1 MKIKNI
7 VYAVSLT
14 AFAGIN
20 AAEPVIVNGAE
31 VPGSIRAIEHPL
43 VAQQV
48 LHEITLSRK
57 KLHEA
62 SDVAALKEGYVWKAT
77 GAIKSG
83 SSYAF
88 HVFKY
93 PAMFAGAVLPVFV
106 AFKDDFASKVKDY
119 LGFIMGAAV
128 VTGVA
133 AGIYYGPNDF
143 RSSRDKKN
151 TETDKLDQ
159 EFIAEECAQ
168 RLVRERLKV
177 IRLENVH
184 GAIQAQTQLLE
195 AHRRDLER
203 LQTNMHELTRGCADA
218 QQRLRDL
225 QTAGEASTA
234 LAQIESINAQVL
246 RHAQLIQS
254 VNTMMQSNTEP
265 RMRSFLV
272 SSTQAMLVVGQR
284 CERARTVV
292 LSQVQGNPAF
302 LSPENERLIN
312 ELRQDLEIVLEEQE
326 ALQQNIGGFL
336 SAMQM
341 QIKEEDA
348 ILLEQKRRQSLEQA
362 VSPQAQ
368 PAAAASSNR
377 MALRNGDFGLF
388 GRPGSSFSPFNAGL
402 GRRSSRPSSP
412 IELSTGG
419 ASGNASDD
427 DDLSASMIER
437 SGGRLD

>member
-7 VYAVSLT
+7 VYVVSLIV
-14 AFAGIN
+14 FAGIN
-20 AAEPVIVNGAE
+20 AAELPA
-31 VPGSIRAIEHPL
+31 SIRSTEQPL
-43 VAQQV
+43 IAQQI
-48 LHEITLSRK
+48 LHEITLSRR

-62 SDVAALKEGYVWKAT
+62 SDVAARKEGYVWKAT

-106 AFKDDFASKVKDY
+106 AFKDDFTSRVKDY

-143 RSSRDKKN
+143 RSSQDKKN
-151 TETDKLDQ
+151 TEADKLDQ
-159 EFIAEECAQ
+159 DFIVQECAQ

-184 GAIQAQTQLLE
+184 GAIQEQTRLLE
-195 AHRRDLER
+195 AHRQDLQR

-225 QTAGEASTA
+225 QTAGQASTA
-234 LAQIESINAQVL
+234 LAQIESINAQLV

-254 VNTMMQSNTEP
+254 INTIMQSNTEP
-265 RMRSFLV
+265 RMRRLLV
-272 SSTQAMLVVGQR
+272 FSAQRMLAAAEH
-284 CERARTVV
+284 CERARTAV

-302 LSPENERLIN
+302 LSPENERIISTLK
-312 ELRQDLEIVLEEQE
+312 DALETVFEEQV
-326 ALQQNIGGFL
+326 ALQQNVGRFL
-336 SAMQM
+336 SAIQM
-341 QIKEEDA
+341 EIVKEDA
-348 ILLEQKRRQSLEQA
+348 ALEEQGRRLGLEVAA
-362 VSPQAQ
+362 VSAQAQ
-368 PAAAASSNR
+368 PAAAPSNPV
-377 MALRNGDFGLF
+377 ALLNGHVGLF
-388 GRPGSSFSPFNAGL
+388 GLPAGSFSPLNAVF

-412 IELSTGG
+412 VELSTGG

-427 DDLSASMIER
+427 DEPNLLSTSTLKRIDKA
-437 SGGRLD
+437 GNPD